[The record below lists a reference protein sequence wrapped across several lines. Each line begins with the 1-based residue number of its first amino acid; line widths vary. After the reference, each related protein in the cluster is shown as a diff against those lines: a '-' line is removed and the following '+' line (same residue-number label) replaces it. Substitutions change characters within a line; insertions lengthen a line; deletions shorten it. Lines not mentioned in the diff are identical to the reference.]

1 MDVSWIGAKGEVS
14 DDSRSGDPLADR
26 EAQQQQVDERPV
38 KSQYEA
44 RPSQQPALVMS
55 DTQVATDQTQ

>member
-1 MDVSWIGAKGEVS
+1 MDRVKGEAS

-38 KSQYEA
+38 KSQSKA
-44 RPSQQPALVMS
+44 RPFQQPALVMS
-55 DTQVATDQTQ
+55 DTQVATNQTQ